1 MIYFDNLTL
10 KAFVEENKDFFCAA
24 RIQKIQQP
32 TRREFILILR
42 NNGESRRFYI
52 NITPNLHH
60 ICFMSKENEEKRY
73 LSIPKQPP
81 MFCMLLRKY
90 IENGKIVKIEQPF
103 YERILEI
110 YIETYD
116 ELSEKIN
123 LCLAVELMGK
133 HSNVALYNTKNNI
146 ILGCAHNVGS
156 EKSRDREMRGNVPY
170 VYPPKQNK
178 RDFLSYNGNINFETL
193 SDEFFGFS
201 KPFAQMCEGQN
212 IETIKDFLELKHL
225 SPVISEDFSKYALF
239 SNILDGIKQNSV
251 NDMTDNYFSY
261 HQNKEILDTLRL
273 KLKTNVS
280 HRLKKAENSLEKIE
294 RQLKKEKNAERYR
307 KYGDLIMANLYNLK
321 DFQTICTV
329 TDWETNKEISIEL
342 DETKTLKDNA
352 NRYFK
357 LYNKSKRS
365 TEKLLQ
371 LQEELNIEIGY
382 CKQTL
387 YTIESAEDIDILNE
401 IRQEVLQEE
410 ISKQP
415 KLTPIEEKNIL
426 GYKVF
431 VGKNNKQNDYII
443 SKIAKDNDL
452 WFHTHNCAGSHVL
465 LKLENND
472 NPSDK
477 LIFECAKLAK
487 QYSQGANSSKI
498 GVIYTKR
505 KYLRKPPAAN
515 LGYVTYKNEQEIIID

>member
-10 KAFVEENKDFFCAA
+10 KAFVEENRDFFCGA

-32 TRREFILILR
+32 TRREFIFILR
-42 NNGESRRFYI
+42 KNGESKRFYV

-60 ICFMSKENEEKRY
+60 ICFISKENEEKRY
-73 LSIPKQPP
+73 ISIPKQPP

-90 IENGKIVKIEQPF
+90 IENGKIVKVEQPF

-116 ELSEKIN
+116 ELSDKIN
-123 LCLAVELMGK
+123 LCLAIELMGK
-133 HSNVALYNTKNNI
+133 HSNIALYNTKNGI

-156 EKSRDREMRGNVPY
+156 EKSRDREMRGNIPY

-178 RDFLSYNGNINFETL
+178 RDFLSYNGQINFETL
-193 SDEFFGFS
+193 ADDFLGFS
-201 KPFAQMCEGQN
+201 KPFAQMCKGKD
-212 IETIKDFLELKHL
+212 IETIKDFLELKYL

-239 SNILDGIKQNSV
+239 SQILIGIKQNNV
-251 NDMTDNYFSY
+251 NDMIDNYFSY
-261 HQNKEILDTLRL
+261 HQNNEIIGTLKK
-273 KLKTNVS
+273 KLTTNIS
-280 HRLKKAENSLEKIE
+280 HRLKKADNSLEIIE
-294 RQLKKEKNAERYR
+294 KQLKKEKNTERYR
-307 KYGDLIMANLYNLK
+307 KYGDLIMANLYKLQ
-321 DFQTICTV
+321 DFQPNCV
-329 TDWETNKEISIEL
+329 LMDWETNEEIKIYL
-342 DETKTLKDNA
+342 DETKTIKENA

-365 TEKLLQ
+365 TEKLLD
-371 LQEELNIEIGY
+371 LKEEIQNEKGY
-382 CKQTL
+382 CIQTL
-387 YTIESAEDIDILNE
+387 YTIESAENPEILNE
-401 IRQEVLQEE
+401 IKQEILHEE
-410 ISKQP
+410 DTKKSKITQ
-415 KLTPIEEKNIL
+415 IDERNIL
-426 GYKVF
+426 GHTVF

-443 SKIAKDNDL
+443 SKLAKDEDL
-452 WFHTHNCAGSHVL
+452 WFHTSTCAGSHVL
-465 LKLENND
+465 LKMQGHEQASNE
-472 NPSDK
+472 

-487 QYSQGANSSKI
+487 QYSQGANSGKI